1 MNHIKRSIQLLFLL
15 LYWGAHTALTQ
26 PNTPG
31 FGLDG
36 QEENGTIGS
45 GLAILITLGAS
56 YGLLKLR
63 RRNPAKT

>member
-1 MNHIKRSIQLLFLL
+1 MR
-15 LYWGAHTALTQ
+15 LYLVAHTALAQ

-36 QEENGTIGS
+36 NEENGTIGS
-45 GLAILITLGAS
+45 GLAILIALGAS

-63 RRNPAKT
+63 RRAPGKT